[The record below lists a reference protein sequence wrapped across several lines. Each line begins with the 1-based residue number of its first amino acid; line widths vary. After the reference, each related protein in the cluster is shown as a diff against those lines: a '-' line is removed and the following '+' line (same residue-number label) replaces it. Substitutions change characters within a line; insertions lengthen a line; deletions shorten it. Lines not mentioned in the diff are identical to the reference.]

1 MKKSLLLLIFFL
13 LIPVSQAISIN
24 SYRLTPKGIVYE
36 NTSLILSANVTSD
49 TNVTK
54 VYATLLTHTLD
65 FKVVGYKII
74 NLSLEIGTNRNG
86 LWFSSI
92 KEKEGYYVLANITA
106 EDINGTSVTVEPFL
120 DFIVIKNTTNITNVR
135 NETSQNLSCNV
146 NFSLQAQEFNSSQTI
161 NYSVRMTNLGN
172 SLFGLNYSIF
182 SELKVY
188 PKPLEL
194 VSLPPFGYVD
204 IKFDF
209 VTPNLTE
216 DKYYSF
222 VLNVTSREC
231 NFTFPFSIK
240 VKKITTQTQK
250 PQGEIQFPTWSIG
263 NIQFPEITIG
273 NWKISSQL
281 FPVFLVILIAAIVFV
296 FLMIREFFAHGLKV
310 KGVKKSG

>member
-65 FKVVGYKII
+65 FKLVGYKII

-146 NFSLQAQEFNSSQTI
+146 NLSLQAQEFNSSQTI

>member
-296 FLMIREFFAHGLKV
+296 FLMIKEFFAHGLKV